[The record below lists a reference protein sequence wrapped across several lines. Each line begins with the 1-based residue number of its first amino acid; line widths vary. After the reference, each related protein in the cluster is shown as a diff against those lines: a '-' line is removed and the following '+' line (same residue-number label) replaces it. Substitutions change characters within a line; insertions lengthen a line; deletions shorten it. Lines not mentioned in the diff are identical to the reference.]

1 MLRYTVPAKKI
12 KFGSIFNIYT
22 LQTDTLKIDLFIQQL
37 FSGITK
43 LFLSFHFIVLKLL
56 RNHLAIQMTI

>member
-22 LQTDTLKIDLFIQQL
+22 LQTDTLKIDLFIQQF

-43 LFLSFHFIVLKLL
+43 LFLFLAL
-56 RNHLAIQMTI
+56 RNYFILSS